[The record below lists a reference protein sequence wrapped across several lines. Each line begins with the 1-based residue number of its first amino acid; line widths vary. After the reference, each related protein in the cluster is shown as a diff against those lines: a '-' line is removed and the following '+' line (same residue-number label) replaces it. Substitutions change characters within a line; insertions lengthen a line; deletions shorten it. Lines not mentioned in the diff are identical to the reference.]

1 MVWVIVGFLSAPQL
15 PYVDLRILIYLNP
28 MHAVDRFAVKMELYV
43 SEPPNPFMPILPDIL
58 AEMQRL
64 IEAAHAKP
72 ILMRAIGGLA
82 IRVKSG
88 DMQRFFAREYR
99 DLDFVV
105 AENERKRIESFF
117 QEMGYESN
125 RQFNLLNGS
134 KRQIYLDPDSDR
146 HVDIFVGKFEM
157 CHKLPMDGRLE
168 IDPVTVP
175 LAELLLSKAQIVEL
189 NRKDALDIASL
200 LLYNETGHTDDGKIN
215 LDYIAKLC
223 GQDWGLYKTTSLSL
237 KRVEEVVRDE
247 TLNLTESERDSI
259 LKRITAIHQ
268 TFETMPKS
276 LAWQMR
282 DKVGTRVR
290 WYEEVEEVA
299 R

>member
-1 MVWVIVGFLSAPQL
+1 
-15 PYVDLRILIYLNP
+15 
-28 MHAVDRFAVKMELYV
+28 
-43 SEPPNPFMPILPDIL
+43 MPILPDIL
-58 AEMQRL
+58 AEMHRL
-64 IEAAHAKP
+64 IDAAYANS
-72 ILMRAIGGLA
+72 ILLRAIGGLA

-88 DMQRFFAREYR
+88 DIQRFFTREYR

-105 AENERKRIESFF
+105 AEGERKRIEPFF
-117 QEMGYESN
+117 HEMGYESN

-134 KRQIYLDPDSDR
+134 KRQIYLDPNSER
-146 HVDIFVGKFEM
+146 HVDIFIGNFEM
-157 CHKLPMDGRLE
+157 CHKLPMSGRLDL
-168 IDPVTVP
+168 DPLTVP
-175 LAELLLSKAQIVEL
+175 LAELLLSKAQIVQL
-189 NRKDALDIASL
+189 NHKDALDIASL
-200 LLYNETGHTDDGKIN
+200 LLFNETGNTDDGRIN

-223 GQDWGLYKTTSLSL
+223 GQDWGLYKTTSISL

-247 TLNLTESERDSI
+247 TLNLTESERGMI
-259 LKRITAIHQ
+259 LKRVSEIYQA
-268 TFETMPKS
+268 FEAMPKS

>member
-1 MVWVIVGFLSAPQL
+1 MAFSSSTSGH
-15 PYVDLRILIYLNP
+15 LRAGETSRESCNVANAIEML
-28 MHAVDRFAVKMELYV
+28 FAKDSELK
-43 SEPPNPFMPILPDIL
+43 SSMPILPDIL
-58 AEMQRL
+58 DEMQRL
-64 IEAAHAKP
+64 VEAARAKS

-82 IRVKSG
+82 IRVRSG
-88 DMQRFFAREYR
+88 DFQRFFSREYH

-105 AENERKRIESFF
+105 ADVERKKVEPFF

-125 RQFNLLNGS
+125 RQFNLLNGT
-134 KRQIYLDPDSDR
+134 KRQIYLDPNSER
-146 HVDIFVGKFEM
+146 HVDIFVGNFEM
-157 CHKLPMDGRLE
+157 CHKLPMSNRLQL
-168 IDPVTVP
+168 DTVTVP

-200 LLYNETGHTDDGKIN
+200 LLYNETGDSDAGKIN

-223 GQDWGLYKTTSLSL
+223 GQDWGLYKTTSINL
-237 KRVEEVVRDE
+237 KRVGEVVSDKA
-247 TLNLTESERDSI
+247 LKLTEPERSLI
-259 LKRITAIHQ
+259 LSRVHEIEQA
-268 TFETMPKS
+268 FETMPKS

-290 WYEEVEEVA
+290 WYEEVEEVK

>member
-1 MVWVIVGFLSAPQL
+1 
-15 PYVDLRILIYLNP
+15 
-28 MHAVDRFAVKMELYV
+28 
-43 SEPPNPFMPILPDIL
+43 MPILPDIL
-58 AEMQRL
+58 AEMHRL
-64 IEAAHAKP
+64 IDAAHANS
-72 ILMRAIGGLA
+72 ILLRAIGGLA

-88 DMQRFFAREYR
+88 DLQRFFTREYR
-99 DLDFVV
+99 DLDFVI
-105 AENERKRIESFF
+105 ADTERKRIEPFF
-117 QEMGYESN
+117 QEMGYEPN

-134 KRQIYLDPDSDR
+134 KRQIYLDPNSDR
-146 HVDIFVGKFEM
+146 HVDIFIGKFEM
-157 CHKLPMDGRLE
+157 CHKLPMNGRLE

-189 NRKDALDIASL
+189 NHKDALDIACL
-200 LLYNETGHTDDGKIN
+200 LLYNGTGHTDDGRIN

-223 GQDWGLYKTTSLSL
+223 GQDWGLYKTTSISL
-237 KRVEEVVRDE
+237 KRVEEVVGDE
-247 TLNLTESERDSI
+247 KLNLTGTERALIS
-259 LKRITAIHQ
+259 KRIAEIYQ
-268 TFETMPKS
+268 TFEAMPKS

>member
-1 MVWVIVGFLSAPQL
+1 
-15 PYVDLRILIYLNP
+15 
-28 MHAVDRFAVKMELYV
+28 
-43 SEPPNPFMPILPDIL
+43 MPILPDIL
-58 AEMQRL
+58 AEMHRL
-64 IEAAHAKP
+64 IDAAHANSV
-72 ILMRAIGGLA
+72 LMRAIGGLA

-88 DMQRFFAREYR
+88 DMQRFFTREYH
-99 DLDFVV
+99 DLDFVI
-105 AENERKRIESFF
+105 AENERKRIDPFF
-117 QEMGYESN
+117 QALGYESN

-134 KRQIYLDPDSDR
+134 KRQIYLDPNSDR

-157 CHKLPMDGRLE
+157 CHKLPMNGRLE

-175 LAELLLSKAQIVEL
+175 LTELLLSKAQIVEL
-189 NRKDALDIASL
+189 NRKDALDIACL
-200 LLYNETGHTDDGKIN
+200 LLYNETGNTDQGRIN

-223 GQDWGLYKTTSLSL
+223 SQDWGLYKTTSMSL
-237 KRVEEVVRDE
+237 QRVENVVRDE
-247 TLNLTESERDSI
+247 SLNLTELERDLI
-259 LKRITAIHQ
+259 LKRVSEIYQ
-268 TFETMPKS
+268 TFDSMPKS